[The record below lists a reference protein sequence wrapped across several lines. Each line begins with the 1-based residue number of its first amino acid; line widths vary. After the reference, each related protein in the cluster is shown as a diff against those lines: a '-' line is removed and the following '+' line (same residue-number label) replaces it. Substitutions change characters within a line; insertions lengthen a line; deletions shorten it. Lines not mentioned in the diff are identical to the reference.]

1 MTTLRQRAAATLAS
15 SASRKTATTV
25 KILVVEDE
33 PILAEA
39 IVELLAD
46 EGHDVDLAATGDA
59 AAKLVDAG
67 SYDLVL
73 LDSTLPPPSGAELLA
88 AWRAADRRFPV
99 LVMTG
104 DPRRAAELAGLA
116 DGHLLKPFSFSVLLE
131 RVRGLADGRS

>member
-1 MTTLRQRAAATLAS
+1 MR
-15 SASRKTATTV
+15 
-25 KILVVEDE
+25 ILVVEDE

-46 EGHDVDLAATGDA
+46 EGHAVDLAATGA
-59 AAKLVDAG
+59 AAGALVEVA

-88 AWRAADRRFPV
+88 AWRAAGRRFAV

-104 DPRRAAELAGLA
+104 DPRRAADMADLA
-116 DGHLLKPFSFSVLLE
+116 DGQLIKPFSFSVLLDW
-131 RVRGLADGRS
+131 VRRLDAGRP